1 MDLQNSENDLYLILH
16 KAQNVFAEGRF
27 PEAEALYE
35 SALRKA
41 EALLEQ
47 APGKVSF
54 LAALRDAREGF
65 VLSFENNPEDLTHPN
80 VVPLGLLFEEVQLD
94 QSQGAPILFLQS
106 LEALLF
112 LTEHL
117 YVEEKEAL
125 GNEEERQTLL
135 LIQDKIARSLPLF
148 REEKDATIFRVYQ
161 DAIGAYRILFE
172 GKEDD
177 FLLVMSNLSTTLFS
191 LSKIAPRCPI
201 LSDGKLSMIRLYN
214 LLEKRK
220 GQEESSRPEWLTLIR
235 LYLGEKINAEA

>member
-1 MDLQNSENDLYLILH
+1 MDIQNCENDLNLILH
-16 KAQNVFAEGRF
+16 KAQNVFAEGHF
-27 PEAEALYE
+27 PEAEVLYE
-35 SALRKA
+35 GAFRKA

-47 APGKVSF
+47 VPAKASF
-54 LAALRDAREGF
+54 LAALRDAREGL
-65 VLSFENNPEDLTHPN
+65 VLSFENNPEDLAHPN
-80 VVPLGLLFEEVQLD
+80 TIPLGLLFEEVQLD
-94 QSQGAPILFLQS
+94 QSQGTPTLFLQS

-112 LTEHL
+112 LAEHL
-117 YVEEKEAL
+117 YIEEKETL
-125 GNEEERQTLL
+125 SNEEERQTLL
-135 LIQDKIARSLPLF
+135 LIQDKIARCLPLF
-148 REEKDATIFRVYQ
+148 KEEKDAALFRAYQ

-235 LYLGEKINAEA
+235 VYLGEKINAEA